1 MSTKQQSFESM
12 LKAVV
17 LLGLAIY
24 FAYIIVT
31 GNVTNYIN
39 VRFGWLS
46 YVAVVLFGALG
57 VAVVISMRRQS
68 IEHRRIGL
76 PIILVVG
83 LPLVL
88 GTLIPSQPLGA
99 SAINGQVSTS
109 IAAGVNAQAISK
121 DPLSRNVLDWA
132 RLFADN
138 SLPATFDG
146 EQASVIGFVY
156 QEPDFA
162 EDHFM
167 VARFTMSCCVADAS
181 PIGIPVHWAD
191 AETLDQGVWVR
202 INGIFEAGDFRDEL
216 TPILQAES
224 VELVEQPEHPYLYP

>member
-1 MSTKQQSFESM
+1 MLSKQQSLESI

-17 LLGLAIY
+17 LLGLSAY
-24 FAYIIVT
+24 FAYIIVS

-46 YVAVVLFGALG
+46 YVAVVLFGVLG
-57 VAVVISMRRQS
+57 IAVIVSLRRQT

-76 PIILVVG
+76 PIILVVS

-109 IAAGVNAQAISK
+109 LAAGVNAQAISR

-138 SLPATFDG
+138 ELPATFDG
-146 EQASVIGFVY
+146 QPASVVGFVY
-156 QEPDFA
+156 QEPSFA
-162 EDHFM
+162 EDQFM
-167 VARFTMSCCVADAS
+167 VARFTVSCCVADAS
-181 PIGIPVHWAD
+181 PIGIPVYW
-191 AETLDQGVWVR
+191 AETEALDQGAWVR
-202 INGIFEAGDFRDEL
+202 INGTFEAGDFRGEL

-224 VELVEQPEHPYLYP
+224 IELVEQPEHPYLYP